1 MSTEIHLFSE
11 NDIRSWVGPA
21 SFQRGR
27 AYFLQGAIQNPRRQG
42 TTLKASCLGSYTPSY
57 RVEVTF
63 GSDGIGW
70 ADCSCPVGGGYCK
83 HVAAMLQREP
93 DLEIL
98 LELPIPAED
107 TDQSPIDPD
116 TLREQ
121 VAYAFRGYGGDWGW
135 LDLTEVAGDLDTF
148 LDLAESYLRLEKA
161 IDAATIY
168 QVVSETILPQEEFVM
183 GDEAGVLG

>member
-1 MSTEIHLFSE
+1 MSAEIPLISE

-27 AYFLQGAIQNPRRQG
+27 AYFRQGAIQNPRRQRE
-42 TTLKASCLGSYTPSY
+42 TLKANCLGSYAPSY

-63 GSDGIGW
+63 DLDGIGW
-70 ADCSCPVGGGYCK
+70 ADCSCPVGGGGYCK
-83 HVAAMLQREP
+83 HVAAMLLTWLDSPSVFKEIEDLDAALEQRSKGELIALIRRMLQREP

-116 TLREQ
+116 TL
-121 VAYAFRGYGGDWGW
+121 
-135 LDLTEVAGDLDTF
+135 
-148 LDLAESYLRLEKA
+148 
-161 IDAATIY
+161 
-168 QVVSETILPQEEFVM
+168 
-183 GDEAGVLG
+183 